1 MSNNK
6 ITIVINTFKSEDK
19 IHNCLKSID
28 NNFKVIVV
36 ENSKNMNFKNE
47 LENKYSNVECVL
59 AVSYTHLRA
68 HETLMNL
75 VCRLLLEKSR
85 HRLS

>member
-36 ENSKNMNFKNE
+36 ENSKNMNFKKKNQQGFTCWR
-47 LENKYSNVECVL
+47 NSV
-59 AVSYTHLRA
+59 
-68 HETLMNL
+68 
-75 VCRLLLEKSR
+75 
-85 HRLS
+85 

>member
-28 NNFKVIVV
+28 NNFNISRKKFPSQYTLVLEPTIV
-36 ENSKNMNFKNE
+36 SLNFKFNINE
-47 LENKYSNVECVL
+47 W
-59 AVSYTHLRA
+59 
-68 HETLMNL
+68 
-75 VCRLLLEKSR
+75 
-85 HRLS
+85 

>member
-47 LENKYSNVECVL
+47 LENKYSN
-59 AVSYTHLRA
+59 
-68 HETLMNL
+68 
-75 VCRLLLEKSR
+75 
-85 HRLS
+85 LSLIHI